1 MSETSRPP
9 HVLLLSTHTE
19 RIGGIERVT
28 RVLARALV
36 DLCGR
41 ERVGLLSVWQI
52 SDDEPSAILYRGRGT
67 AGERVGLGSKLGFV
81 LATLKHARRWRDDA
95 LVIACHPHLGSV
107 ALVARRLTGTPF
119 AIWCH
124 GEEVWGHLRSTVRR
138 SLRGADIVF
147 APSAFTAR
155 RVEMTAG
162 LAPGSVI
169 VLPHCLPPE
178 LAPLL
183 RLTRPR
189 APKQVL
195 AVARLVVEHSY
206 KGIDKLIAGWPR
218 VLTQVRDAH
227 LVIAG
232 DGSDRP
238 RLAALALATGV
249 ERSVKFVGAVGD
261 ADLERLYSGSAVFA
275 LPSRTSVD
283 PPQGEGFGLV
293 YIEAGA
299 AGLAVVAERAGAI
312 PEVVADG
319 ESGLLIE
326 PGDIYGLS
334 DALTRL
340 LRDPELAERLGAEG
354 RRRAST
360 VFSYERFRDGVRDLL
375 LLRLHP
381 SP

>member
-1 MSETSRPP
+1 MSEAPHPP
-9 HVLLLSTHTE
+9 HVLLLSIHTE

-36 DLCGR
+36 ELCGR

-52 SDDEPSAILYRGRGT
+52 SDDESWPILYRGRGA
-67 AGERVGLGSKLGFV
+67 AGGRVGLGAKLGFV

-95 LVIACHPHLGSV
+95 LVIACHPHLGPV

-138 SLRGADIVF
+138 ALRAADIVF

-183 RLTRPR
+183 HLTRPH

-195 AVARLVVEHSY
+195 AVARLVAEHSY
-206 KGIDKLIAGWPR
+206 KGIDKLIDGWPS
-218 VLTQVRDAH
+218 VLGQVPDAH
-227 LVIAG
+227 LVVAG

-238 RLAALALATGV
+238 RLGALALATGV
-249 ERSVKFVGAVGD
+249 ERSVTFVGAVGD
-261 ADLERLYSGSAVFA
+261 AELERLYSESGVFA

-283 PPQGEGFGLV
+283 SRQGEGFGLV

-326 PGDIYGLS
+326 PDDIDGLS
-334 DALTRL
+334 DALTKL

-360 VFSYERFRDGVRDLL
+360 VFSYERFRDGVRDVL